1 MESDYNSKRFRKLTD
16 KQMDYYEHLFDK
28 FLDDVQAFA
37 EQNRLPLHYVEEEFV
52 IDGQL
57 VANHLEWPDE

>member
-1 MESDYNSKRFRKLTD
+1 
-16 KQMDYYEHLFDK
+16 MDYYEHLFDK